1 MKYKDLNFQIKHV
14 GVNSEDEKSAI
25 LFADFFKKYFNMSG
39 SIGKD
44 SIFIES
50 TIEIMKNPGF
60 GEHGHIAIGTD
71 DIHKAKSHLE
81 SLGVEFMEDSKKYNK
96 NGEMILIYLKQE
108 INGFAIHLL
117 QD

>member
-1 MKYKDLNFQIKHV
+1 MKYKDLNFQFKHV
-14 GVNSEDEKSAI
+14 GVNSKDEKSAI
-25 LFADFFKKYFNMSG
+25 LFADFFTNYFNMPE

-50 TIEIMKNPGF
+50 KIEIMKGPGF

-71 DIHKAKSHLE
+71 NIHKAKELLE
-81 SLGVEFMEDSKKYNK
+81 SLGLEFLQDSKKYDE
-96 NGEMILIYLKQE
+96 NGEMILIYIKQE

-117 QD
+117 QN